1 MQTFKKEERLS
12 SKKIVDKLFSEGK
25 SFVVS
30 QFRVVWLNY
39 ELESRY
45 PAQILISI
53 PKKKIK
59 RAVDRNLLKRRVKES
74 YRKNKAPWYEFMIEH
89 KLKCVFAI
97 LYNSNEIASY
107 KAIEEKIILIL
118 ERLQSEYEKDIK

>member
-25 SFVVS
+25 SFAIHP
-30 QFRVVWLNY
+30 FRVVWLNY
-39 ELESRY
+39 DLKSEY

-59 RAVDRNLLKRRVKES
+59 RAVDRNLLKRRIREA
-74 YRKNKAPWYEFMIEH
+74 YRKNKASWYEFMIENN
-89 KLKCVFAI
+89 LKCVFAV
-97 LYNSNEIASY
+97 LYNSHEIASY
-107 KAIEEKIILIL
+107 KAIEEEIILIL
-118 ERLQSEYEKDIK
+118 DRLQSEYEKDIK

>member
-25 SFVVS
+25 SFAIHP
-30 QFRVVWLNY
+30 FRVVWLNY
-39 ELESRY
+39 DLKSEY

-53 PKKKIK
+53 PKKKFK
-59 RAVDRNLLKRRVKES
+59 RAVDRNLLKRRIREA
-74 YRKNKAPWYEFMIEH
+74 YRKNKASWYEFMIENN
-89 KLKCVFAI
+89 LKCVFAV
-97 LYNSNEIASY
+97 LYNSHEIASY

-118 ERLQSEYEKDIK
+118 DRLQSEYEKDIK